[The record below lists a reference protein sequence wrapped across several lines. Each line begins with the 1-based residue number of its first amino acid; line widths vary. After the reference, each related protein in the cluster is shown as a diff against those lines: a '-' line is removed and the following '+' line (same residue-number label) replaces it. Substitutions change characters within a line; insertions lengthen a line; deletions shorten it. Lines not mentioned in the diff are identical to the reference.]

1 MPYFPFDPVLVT
13 VISLATTVAWLLSVY
28 WASSKGAK
36 S

>member
-1 MPYFPFDPVLVT
+1 MSYFPFDPVLVT
-13 VISLATTVAWLLSVY
+13 IISLAATVAWLLSVY